1 MRSQA
6 APAGSGTWRKK
17 KYHDNPQEKSNS
29 FKTASGELIR
39 NYGPV
44 GVVGYDVGGVKR
56 SINGN
61 ATDVRKVLV
70 SAGKL
75 HAKGHCAWM
84 FKVMPLDRPNVQGD
98 GADLREPARN
108 LEETGLAWVQRP
120 NHVLGQPADMRFIG
134 AGARSV

>member
-6 APAGSGTWRKK
+6 APASSGTWLKCNFDTGASITAVPR
-17 KYHDNPQEKSNS
+17 KYHENPQEKSNS

-39 NYGPV
+39 KYGPV

-75 HAKGHCAWM
+75 RAKGRCAWM
-84 FKVMPLDRPNVQGD
+84 FKGGGMIMPLDHPVSGPT
-98 GADLREPARN
+98 RE
-108 LEETGLAWVQRP
+108 Q
-120 NHVLGQPADMRFIG
+120 
-134 AGARSV
+134 

>member
-1 MRSQA
+1 MRAQA
-6 APAGSGTWRKK
+6 APAGSGAWLKCNFDTGASITAVPK
-17 KYHDNPQEKSNS
+17 KYHENLQEQSNL

-75 HAKGHCAWM
+75 HKGRCAWM
-84 FKVMPLDRPNVQGD
+84 FKGGGMIMPLDR
-98 GADLREPARN
+98 RARKSGP
-108 LEETGLAWVQRP
+108 TRGR
-120 NHVLGQPADMRFIG
+120 
-134 AGARSV
+134 